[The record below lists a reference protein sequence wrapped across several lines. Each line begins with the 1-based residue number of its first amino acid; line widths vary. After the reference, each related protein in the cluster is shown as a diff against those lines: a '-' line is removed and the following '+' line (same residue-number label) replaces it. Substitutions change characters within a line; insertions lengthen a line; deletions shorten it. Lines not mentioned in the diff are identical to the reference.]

1 MTDRVDRSGR
11 DEIAA
16 LLGMRDIPPLVERR
30 RRPVHVDAAHRRAG
44 AETRYCVLIVV
55 LEDTDQAMTRLR
67 PMVFGVKGL
76 AYDLSAP
83 DATRRA
89 SDVAAH
95 A

>member
-1 MTDRVDRSGR
+1 MIDRPDDSVR

-30 RRPVHVDAAHRRAG
+30 RRPVHVDAARRRVD
-44 AETRYCVLIVV
+44 AESRYCVLIVV
-55 LEDTDQAMTRLR
+55 LEDTDRAMKRLR
-67 PMVFGVKGL
+67 PMVAGVRGL
-76 AYDLSAP
+76 AYDLSAA

>member
-1 MTDRVDRSGR
+1 MIDRPDDSVR

-30 RRPVHVDAAHRRAG
+30 RRPVHVDVARRRAG

-55 LEDTDQAMTRLR
+55 LEDTDQALKRLR
-67 PMVFGVKGL
+67 PIVAGVRGI
-76 AYDLSAP
+76 AYDLSAA
-83 DATRRA
+83 DAIKRA